1 MLCQSLMPH
10 DMLVILNKNEG
21 LFVTITSTIE
31 GGAFLVNHVGIVIT
45 LVKSKMSQTDCNG

>member
-21 LFVTITSTIE
+21 LLVKITSTIE
-31 GGAFLVNHVGIVIT
+31 GGAFLVKHVGLVIR
-45 LVKSKMSQTDCNG
+45 LVK